1 MIRAIGNKR
10 LNLNNQEFQAYNK
23 IIENVDKTE
32 FNEIFETDKNGNI
45 IAILPPINE
54 NISMVVIYFLF
65 NVMINQRVRKIDKL
79 IDEVYSLKKEIK
91 ELKKKDEK

>member
-79 IDEVYSLKKEIK
+79 IDEVYNLKKEIK
-91 ELKKKDEK
+91 ELKKKDGK